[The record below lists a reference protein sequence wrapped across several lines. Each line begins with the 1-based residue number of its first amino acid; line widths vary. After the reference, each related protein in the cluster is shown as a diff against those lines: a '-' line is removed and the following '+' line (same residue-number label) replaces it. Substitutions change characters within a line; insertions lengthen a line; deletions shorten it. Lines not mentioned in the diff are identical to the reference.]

1 MAFSL
6 SFSPE
11 FFVGPYDLDGGDF
24 DKKRPTSVY
33 QAIQAMSD
41 EDYATMAREVF
52 NCEPDF
58 VDADMVMI
66 KIQETNT
73 CRDLRSPVE
82 VYIDDEG
89 YHSVAV
95 YDSREDG

>member
-11 FFVGPYDLDGGDF
+11 FFVGPYDLERGDF
-24 DKKRPTSVY
+24 DKERPTSVY

-52 NCEPDF
+52 DCEPNF
-58 VDADMVMI
+58 VDADMVMT
-66 KIQETNT
+66 KIQKTDT
-73 CRDLRSPVE
+73 CGDLRSPVD
-82 VYIDDEG
+82 VWIDEEG
-89 YHSVAV
+89 YFTVDV
-95 YDSREDG
+95 YDG